1 MLAVKIEKGKIVREI
16 LKTVSVGT
24 GKLIGWNIK
33 GKHGVNLR
41 GLTVNISDQVR
52 VDL

>member
-1 MLAVKIEKGKIVREI
+1 MREI

-24 GKLIGWNIK
+24 GQLIGWNTK
-33 GKHGVNLR
+33 GNKHGVNLR
-41 GLTVNISDQVR
+41 GLTVNISGQVR